1 MPLVVALRRKWPL
14 GPEAVGKK
22 RRPTRSHSSQSRVG
36 IKHRGAKRCPQRR
49 RTMRPGHLPRMPW
62 PPARR
67 PGGSPGPSSPSSASV
82 SSWDRPLTGHFGD
95 RNGHLTLGAGTLAS
109 GLVMQFPPSGES
121 GRPGPLCGPHLAL
134 RPRALCSGR
143 GGRQQSP
150 QAGGA
155 GDLEDFASSQ
165 TRRPGAPGQVP
176 AGGFLRGLPPGLADA
191 ASPFVHVR
199 VRSPPLT
206 GTPRC

>member
-1 MPLVVALRRKWPL
+1 
-14 GPEAVGKK
+14 
-22 RRPTRSHSSQSRVG
+22 
-36 IKHRGAKRCPQRR
+36 
-49 RTMRPGHLPRMPW
+49 MRPGHLPRMPW

-67 PGGSPGPSSPSSASV
+67 PGGSPGPSSPSSASI

-109 GLVMQFPPSGES
+109 GLVMQFRPGGES
-121 GRPGPLCGPHLAL
+121 GSRPGPLWGPHLAL

-155 GDLEDFASSQ
+155 GYLEDFASSQ
-165 TRRPGAPGQVP
+165 TRRPGGRGQVP
-176 AGGFLRGLPPGLADA
+176 AA
-191 ASPFVHVR
+191 ASSGASLLGWPMPRLPSFTSVC
-199 VRSPPLT
+199 SPPLT